1 MLSAARG
8 GYGRDADSRRDSACL
23 VSNSLSGGDRELD
36 EASAVGDPTHMV
48 EIGRGQRVSTGEGQ
62 RRVALQ

>member
-1 MLSAARG
+1 MLRPTADTILGDLSAFCPL
-8 GYGRDADSRRDSACL
+8 S

-36 EASAVGDPTHMV
+36 EVPALGDRTHMV

-62 RRVALQ
+62 RRAAAQ